1 MTSNLIKKS
10 MLILALGL
18 PLMGASYL
26 WSIHGVTILLAGIAQ
41 YCF

>member
-1 MTSNLIKKS
+1 MVHDLAKMTG
-10 MLILALGL
+10 LGL
-18 PLMGASYL
+18 LVGLPIAGACYL